1 MNIISNVIYIGINKQ
16 NEEFNFLKVTEEK
29 TKLINDAEFN
39 IALKEKL
46 IIITHDIYRVKML
59 FEAKGIENKIL
70 DSREL
75 LAVLEPWHKEFDIDF
90 LFEELTTISL
100 DVVEAEKT
108 YYIVESA
115 IRRLWQ
121 SEENKKQTLY
131 KLLVTTY
138 NLKNKWNWI
147 DYLEKPIFFNDENNF
162 TNYREKKNEE
172 IVYEGDISYS
182 KYEALLRETQIW
194 NAGGMFPYKYRE
206 EQERMSLKIRENIE
220 KEERIF
226 IEAPTGSGKSFAYLL
241 IAILKSYLN
250 SFKNNRED
258 ATFIISTDT
267 KELQNQL
274 ISKDIPNIISK
285 LRLNGKVTYGAMKG
299 KSNYVC
305 TEKLNKY
312 SKLYIE
318 VEEALGEVLL
328 KRLCMQ
334 GKYGEIESINHYLIK
349 HFKLEQIIND
359 VRCNNDECKLE
370 KCGKAC
376 YLRKR
381 YKELQSENIT
391 VINHSL
397 LATWPYAEKR
407 KITHLIIDEA
417 HNLMEKCYDFYSEE
431 FDSVEFINMLQSL
444 IKKHPTIYNEFN
456 KLNASYGYRENID
469 LKKMTELQADVEK
482 SINNLLVRAR
492 ELKLVYGEY
501 NFKTEFYLCGN
512 ELQVKMKDIGQ
523 YISIV
528 KSEIYKLYNLLNTYF
543 NNITIDGEEGKDDNE
558 YMIISGFILKLKS
571 AFDVI
576 DAFLQDTKDF
586 GKVFEVYKEYD
597 GFKITNIPL
606 KVSEIFNEITLKDV
620 KSVTYLSATMRVENS
635 FNKIKNFLGQKDARE
650 LVLPGIFDLKNRTK
664 IFNMIDVGKYNT
676 KEFIK
681 NTSQFIF
688 EISKRT
694 NGHILAL
701 FTNNN
706 RRDAVEKE
714 LKAISSGTKLEIY
727 TNKSAI
733 KYLRDKNKNVVIL
746 GSKTFFEGIDVVGEG
761 LTTVILDK
769 LPNKSI
775 DDPLLKAITTYEKK
789 SYREVNYP
797 QLCIK
802 VKQGYGR
809 LIRSVIDYGYFCILD
824 GGGNK
829 FSLRELERD
838 LCGPK
843 FINAS
848 MKKVIEDIEKDY
860 YNWSKDKIR

>member
-1 MNIISNVIYIGINKQ
+1 
-16 NEEFNFLKVTEEK
+16 
-29 TKLINDAEFN
+29 
-39 IALKEKL
+39 
-46 IIITHDIYRVKML
+46 
-59 FEAKGIENKIL
+59 
-70 DSREL
+70 
-75 LAVLEPWHKEFDIDF
+75 
-90 LFEELTTISL
+90 
-100 DVVEAEKT
+100 
-108 YYIVESA
+108 
-115 IRRLWQ
+115 
-121 SEENKKQTLY
+121 
-131 KLLVTTY
+131 
-138 NLKNKWNWI
+138 
-147 DYLEKPIFFNDENNF
+147 
-162 TNYREKKNEE
+162 
-172 IVYEGDISYS
+172 
-182 KYEALLRETQIW
+182 
-194 NAGGMFPYKYRE
+194 
-206 EQERMSLKIRENIE
+206 
-220 KEERIF
+220 
-226 IEAPTGSGKSFAYLL
+226 
-241 IAILKSYLN
+241 
-250 SFKNNRED
+250 
-258 ATFIISTDT
+258 
-267 KELQNQL
+267 
-274 ISKDIPNIISK
+274 
-285 LRLNGKVTYGAMKG
+285 
-299 KSNYVC
+299 
-305 TEKLNKY
+305 
-312 SKLYIE
+312 
-318 VEEALGEVLL
+318 
-328 KRLCMQ
+328 
-334 GKYGEIESINHYLIK
+334 
-349 HFKLEQIIND
+349 
-359 VRCNNDECKLE
+359 
-370 KCGKAC
+370 
-376 YLRKR
+376 
-381 YKELQSENIT
+381 
-391 VINHSL
+391 
-397 LATWPYAEKR
+397 
-407 KITHLIIDEA
+407 
-417 HNLMEKCYDFYSEE
+417 
-431 FDSVEFINMLQSL
+431 MLQSL
-444 IKKHPTIYNEFN
+444 IKKHTTIYNEFN

-809 LIRSVIDYGYFCILD
+809 LIRSVMDYGYFCILD

-860 YNWSKDKIR
+860 YNWSKDGIR

>member
-1 MNIISNVIYIGINKQ
+1 MNIISNVVYIGINKQ
-16 NEEFNFLKVTEEK
+16 NEEFNFLKVTEEQ

-39 IALKEKL
+39 MALKEKL

-59 FEAKGIENKIL
+59 FEARGIENKIL

-138 NLKNKWNWI
+138 KLKNKWNWI

-162 TNYREKKNEE
+162 TNYREKKKEE
-172 IVYEGDISYS
+172 VVYEGDISYS

-305 TEKLNKY
+305 TDKLNKY

-349 HFKLEQIIND
+349 HF
-359 VRCNNDECKLE
+359 
-370 KCGKAC
+370 
-376 YLRKR
+376 
-381 YKELQSENIT
+381 
-391 VINHSL
+391 
-397 LATWPYAEKR
+397 
-407 KITHLIIDEA
+407 
-417 HNLMEKCYDFYSEE
+417 
-431 FDSVEFINMLQSL
+431 
-444 IKKHPTIYNEFN
+444 
-456 KLNASYGYRENID
+456 REI
-469 LKKMTELQADVEK
+469 
-482 SINNLLVRAR
+482 
-492 ELKLVYGEY
+492 
-501 NFKTEFYLCGN
+501 
-512 ELQVKMKDIGQ
+512 
-523 YISIV
+523 
-528 KSEIYKLYNLLNTYF
+528 
-543 NNITIDGEEGKDDNE
+543 
-558 YMIISGFILKLKS
+558 
-571 AFDVI
+571 
-576 DAFLQDTKDF
+576 
-586 GKVFEVYKEYD
+586 
-597 GFKITNIPL
+597 
-606 KVSEIFNEITLKDV
+606 
-620 KSVTYLSATMRVENS
+620 
-635 FNKIKNFLGQKDARE
+635 
-650 LVLPGIFDLKNRTK
+650 
-664 IFNMIDVGKYNT
+664 
-676 KEFIK
+676 
-681 NTSQFIF
+681 
-688 EISKRT
+688 
-694 NGHILAL
+694 
-701 FTNNN
+701 
-706 RRDAVEKE
+706 
-714 LKAISSGTKLEIY
+714 
-727 TNKSAI
+727 
-733 KYLRDKNKNVVIL
+733 
-746 GSKTFFEGIDVVGEG
+746 
-761 LTTVILDK
+761 
-769 LPNKSI
+769 
-775 DDPLLKAITTYEKK
+775 
-789 SYREVNYP
+789 
-797 QLCIK
+797 
-802 VKQGYGR
+802 
-809 LIRSVIDYGYFCILD
+809 
-824 GGGNK
+824 
-829 FSLRELERD
+829 
-838 LCGPK
+838 
-843 FINAS
+843 
-848 MKKVIEDIEKDY
+848 
-860 YNWSKDKIR
+860 